1 MSSVNLTGKP
11 NIVSDAEQAKLSRT
25 ADTRRARENS
35 PAVPANN
42 HGASGGDVISVSD
55 EAATIGRLAERAA
68 QLPEIRQEKVD
79 RLREQIRAGAY
90 RPTAQEI
97 ADAIIKSEQG

>member
-11 NIVSDAEQAKLSRT
+11 NVISDAEQAKLSRT
-25 ADTRRARENS
+25 AAGRARENA
-35 PAVPANN
+35 PAVPANSQS
-42 HGASGGDVISVSD
+42 ASGGDVISVSD
-55 EAATIGRLAERAA
+55 EAAAIGRLAERAA

-97 ADAIIKSEQG
+97 ADAILRDEQ